1 MLFFILFSGIFPPVH
16 FLLYTYQKK
25 KENTIADNKHT
36 HIYLF
41 LLTGGSIGGMGI
53 GLLIDDTLGGTTVV
67 ERTEAGLPVDVER
80 TEETCSTKFRPN

>member
-1 MLFFILFSGIFPPVH
+1 MECSFSMK
-16 FLLYTYQKK
+16 FLIIKK
-25 KENTIADNKHT
+25 KKKKNTKADNKHT

-41 LLTGGSIGGMGI
+41 LLAGGSIGGMGI
-53 GLLIDDTLGGTTVV
+53 GLLSDDTLGGTTVV